1 MTTSISCFFI
11 TNHIEGHINI
21 IFIKFRSFIKVI
33 LNNKSVILNFRQLI
47 SNYRLF
53 QIYLLS
59 LLLTEDI
66 SKIDID
72 VVDNKIIYGISTL
85 KYWKNFYLTLSYKTV
100 YFKKKFNKNLLNTQ
114 EPKRSTSLKKINK
127 FMRIFYNLYNEGYII
142 NPIYVF
148 YEYYSYQTNDIA
160 EYIKKYR
167 EYNKKIE
174 ILSNI
179 LHNYGYDI
187 YSCIKIY
194 LF

>member
-59 LLLTEDI
+59 LLLTEDTT
-66 SKIDID
+66 KIDID

-148 YEYYSYQTNDIA
+148 YEYYSYQTNDIV